1 MLIHIVNQFRVKLN
15 ENIVDS
21 DDKIAKM
28 GGKTYNMTQ
37 CGAVVFFFYFP
48 FGGGKLNSSCC
59 VVCGN
64 FTL

>member
-28 GGKTYNMTQ
+28 GGKTYII
-37 CGAVVFFFYFP
+37 V
-48 FGGGKLNSSCC
+48 GGLFNRVLSALN
-59 VVCGN
+59 
-64 FTL
+64 

>member
-28 GGKTYNMTQ
+28 GGKTYSYLVMISRSQ
-37 CGAVVFFFYFP
+37 RYAQIY
-48 FGGGKLNSSCC
+48 SA
-59 VVCGN
+59 
-64 FTL
+64 